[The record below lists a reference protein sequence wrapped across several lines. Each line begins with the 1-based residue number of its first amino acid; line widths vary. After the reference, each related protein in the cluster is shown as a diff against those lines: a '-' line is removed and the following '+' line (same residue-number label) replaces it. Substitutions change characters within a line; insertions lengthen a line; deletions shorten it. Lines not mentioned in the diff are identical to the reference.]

1 LVRAICRPSE
11 FFRSLKIDIPLKCFH
26 CTGGNMKRVD
36 VPFEWIG
43 GKGDVVAFADVYP
56 GSSVERILQCLA
68 K

>member
-1 LVRAICRPSE
+1 
-11 FFRSLKIDIPLKCFH
+11 
-26 CTGGNMKRVD
+26 MKRVD